1 MAKGRLRNLDIIK
14 ICAAFAIC
22 FHHYQQC
29 FEVQFNSSIL
39 NNVLPLL
46 GFFVELFFMISGFF
60 AARTYKSKQD
70 FKCQYLKKIF
80 EIISLCVNNSYC
92 DRNYYGFTLRHFRR
106 IYFW

>member
-29 FEVQFNSSIL
+29 FGVQFNSSIL

-60 AARTYKSKQD
+60 AAKNT
-70 FKCQYLKKIF
+70 KIQRVF
-80 EIISLCVNNSYC
+80 S
-92 DRNYYGFTLRHFRR
+92 
-106 IYFW
+106 

>member
-14 ICAAFAIC
+14 ICVAFAIC

-46 GFFVELFFMISGFF
+46 GFFVELFFMISVFF
-60 AARTYKSKQD
+60 AAKTYKSKQD
-70 FKCQYLKKIF
+70 LKMSVF
-80 EIISLCVNNSYC
+80 EKKY
-92 DRNYYGFTLRHFRR
+92 
-106 IYFW
+106 